1 MPIAP
6 WGDHRAKVDG
16 AEFERVVAEL
26 LREAGRDLSDFRL
39 EQQQMVSTHDG
50 QYRIDVTLRFSQLGV
65 QFVVLVECKD
75 HARPVEREDVQVL
88 ADKKRAAAAH
98 KAILFSTNGF
108 QRGAIDYARSHG
120 IALVRLLE
128 GALTYETRSA
138 PRRGVQ
144 ATPPPWANIPA
155 FVGQHISLGDDG
167 KIRVSVVAVRMHLR
181 NFWPRPNKPM
191 ELTALRAAAHS
202 QRSAV

>member
-1 MPIAP
+1 MSIAP

-16 AEFERVVAEL
+16 ADFERLVAEL
-26 LREAGRDLSDFRL
+26 LREAGRDLPDFRL
-39 EQQQMVSTHDG
+39 EQQEMLSTHDG

-88 ADKKRAAAAH
+88 ADKKRSAGAH

-128 GALTYETRSA
+128 GALTYETRSLA
-138 PRRGVQ
+138 RGGQ
-144 ATPPPWANIPA
+144 HPAPPPWISIPA
-155 FVGQHISLGDDG
+155 FVGQLVCLGEDA
-167 KIRVSVVAVRMHLR
+167 KIHVSVIE
-181 NFWPRPNKPM
+181 PGSPD
-191 ELTALRAAAHS
+191 ALARFLA
-202 QRSAV
+202 SA

>member
-98 KAILFSTNGF
+98 KAILFF
-108 QRGAIDYARSHG
+108 DQRLSERGHRLRAESRHRAGSPSGRSFD
-120 IALVRLLE
+120 LR
-128 GALTYETRSA
+128 
-138 PRRGVQ
+138 
-144 ATPPPWANIPA
+144 
-155 FVGQHISLGDDG
+155 D
-167 KIRVSVVAVRMHLR
+167 AV
-181 NFWPRPNKPM
+181 
-191 ELTALRAAAHS
+191 RAAARRTGDAPTMGEHPGIC
-202 QRSAV
+202 RTAY